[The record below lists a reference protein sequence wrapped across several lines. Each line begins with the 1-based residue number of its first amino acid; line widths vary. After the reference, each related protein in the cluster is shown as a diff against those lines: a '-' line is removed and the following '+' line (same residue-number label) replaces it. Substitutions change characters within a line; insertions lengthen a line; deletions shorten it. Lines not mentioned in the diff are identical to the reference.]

1 MFGLDM
7 WRSLGK
13 WCFLLMMCGSTAVYA
28 SGQLDGAKLAQE
40 KVCLGCHQV
49 EKARVGPPFKAIA
62 QRYQQ
67 ASDEIEVYLAQAI
80 RQGGRG
86 RWGVIPMPAQP
97 QISEEDA
104 LTIAR
109 WIRGLSLEGAT
120 NE

>member
-7 WRSLGK
+7 LRSVGK
-13 WCFLLMMCGSTAVYA
+13 WGFLLMVFVSPAVYA
-28 SGQLDGAKLAQE
+28 SAQVDGAKLAQE
-40 KVCLGCHQV
+40 KVCMGCHQI

-67 ASDEIEVYLAQAI
+67 AGDGIETYLVHAI

-97 QISEEDA
+97 QISDEDA

-109 WIRGLSLEGAT
+109 WIRGLSLTGAN